1 MSTGF
6 FNLINTTNGEVIM
19 LIEHVLKEGV
29 ENIAVFYG
37 GRFQPMHQGHH
48 DVYKHLVQKFGADN
62 VFIATMVSA
71 KVQGLITKV
80 DAGGKL
86 TDIQRGELSK
96 NPFTFDEKASI
107 MNKMF
112 NIPGDKI
119 INTNPYRPDMAA
131 AGRDANTTAQILVY
145 GEKDASR
152 LATGGEGFLH
162 ELPKDMNELIP
173 TAQERGYVYVAPLMQ
188 GGMSASD
195 FRATMSSEGDEE
207 AKKQAFTK
215 FFGKYNEQ
223 IFKFIQER
231 LT

>member
-1 MSTGF
+1 
-6 FNLINTTNGEVIM
+6 M
-19 LIEHVLKEGV
+19 LIEHILKEGV
-29 ENIAVFYG
+29 NNIAVFYG
-37 GRFQPMHQGHH
+37 GRFQPMHQGHS
-48 DVYKHLVQKFGADN
+48 DVYKHLCSKFGADN

-71 KVQGLITKV
+71 KVQGLIAKA
-80 DAGGKL
+80 DATGKL

-119 INTNPYRPDMAA
+119 INTNPYRPDLAA
-131 AGRDANTTAQILVY
+131 IGADPATTATILVY
-145 GEKDASR
+145 GAKDADR

-162 ELPKDMNELIP
+162 KMPDNMDELVP
-173 TAQERGYVYVAPLMQ
+173 TAQDRGYVYVAPLMQ

-195 FRATMSSEGDEE
+195 FRQTMASEASPEQ
-207 AKKQAFTK
+207 KQQEFTK
-215 FFGKYNEQ
+215 FFGKMDPQ
-223 IFKFIQER
+223 VFGFIEER

>member
-1 MSTGF
+1 
-6 FNLINTTNGEVIM
+6 M

-29 ENIAVFYG
+29 DNIAVFYG

-71 KVQGLITKV
+71 KVQGLITKT

-86 TDIQRGELSK
+86 TDLQRGELSK

-119 INTNPYRPDMAA
+119 VKTNPYRPDLEAV
-131 AGRDANTTAQILVY
+131 GRDPNTTAQILVY
-145 GEKDASR
+145 GEKDANR

-162 ELPKDMNELIP
+162 KLPNDMNELIP

-195 FRATMSSEGDEE
+195 FRTLMASANDEDT
-207 AKKQAFTK
+207 KKQAFTR
-215 FFGKYNEQ
+215 FFGKFDEQ
-223 IFKFIQER
+223 IFRFIEER

>member
-1 MSTGF
+1 
-6 FNLINTTNGEVIM
+6 M
-19 LIEHVLKEGV
+19 LIEHILKEGV
-29 ENIAVFYG
+29 SDIAVFYG
-37 GRFQPMHQGHH
+37 GRFQPMHKAHQ
-48 DVYKHLVQKFGADN
+48 DVYNHLVNKFGADN

-71 KVQGLITKV
+71 KVQGLIAKA
-80 DAGGKL
+80 DATGKL

-119 INTNPYRPDMAA
+119 INTNPYRPDLAA
-131 AGRDANTTAQILVY
+131 IGKDPETTATILVY
-145 GEKDASR
+145 GAKDADR

-162 ELPKDMNELIP
+162 KMPDNMDELIP
-173 TAQERGYVYVAPLMQ
+173 TAQDRGYVYVAPVMQ

-195 FRATMSSEGDEE
+195 FRQTMASEASPEQ
-207 AKKQAFTK
+207 KQQEFTK
-215 FFGKYNEQ
+215 FFGKMDPQ
-223 IFKFIQER
+223 VFGFIEER

>member
-1 MSTGF
+1 
-6 FNLINTTNGEVIM
+6 M

-48 DVYKHLVQKFGADN
+48 DVYKHLVTKFGADN
-62 VFIATMVSA
+62 VFIATTFSQKAAKAHSA
-71 KVQGLITKV
+71 G
-80 DAGGKL
+80 DYSS
-86 TDIQRGELSK
+86 D
-96 NPFTFDEKASI
+96 PFTFDEKASI

-119 INTNPYRPDMAA
+119 IKTNPYRPDMDA
-131 AGRDANTTAQILVY
+131 AGRDPNTTAQILVY
-145 GEKDASR
+145 GEKDANR

-162 ELPKDMNELIP
+162 KLPNDMNELIP

-195 FRATMSSEGDEE
+195 FRNAMKSNASDQEK
-207 AKKQAFTK
+207 AQVFQK
-215 FFGKYNEQ
+215 FFGKFDKEV
-223 IFKFIQER
+223 FTFINGR
-231 LT
+231 LNAK

>member
-1 MSTGF
+1 
-6 FNLINTTNGEVIM
+6 M
-19 LIEHVLKEGV
+19 LIEHILKEGV
-29 ENIAVFYG
+29 NDIAVFYG
-37 GRFQPMHQGHH
+37 GRFQPMHKAHQ
-48 DVYKHLVQKFGADN
+48 DVYNHLVNKFGADN

-71 KVQGLITKV
+71 KVQGLIAKA
-80 DAGGKL
+80 DATGKL

-119 INTNPYRPDMAA
+119 INTNPYRPDLAA
-131 AGRDANTTAQILVY
+131 IGKDPETTATILVY
-145 GEKDASR
+145 GAKDADR

-162 ELPKDMNELIP
+162 KMPDNMDELIP
-173 TAQERGYVYVAPLMQ
+173 TAQDRGYVYVAPVMQ

-195 FRATMSSEGDEE
+195 FRQTMASEASPEQ
-207 AKKQAFTK
+207 KQQEFTK
-215 FFGKYNEQ
+215 FFGKMDPQ
-223 IFKFIQER
+223 VFGFIEKR

>member
-1 MSTGF
+1 
-6 FNLINTTNGEVIM
+6 M

-71 KVQGLITKV
+71 KVQGLITKTN
-80 DAGGKL
+80 AGGKL
-86 TDIQRGELSK
+86 TDLQRGELSK

-162 ELPKDMNELIP
+162 ELPKDMNEIDSNCTGKRLCIRG
-173 TAQERGYVYVAPLMQ
+173 TAYARW
-188 GGMSASD
+188 
-195 FRATMSSEGDEE
+195 
-207 AKKQAFTK
+207 
-215 FFGKYNEQ
+215 NEC
-223 IFKFIQER
+223 K
-231 LT
+231 